1 MLKRLI
7 AVIVTCVLL
16 WSGAALAEIKFDIS
30 VFENDPNYEVEFDE
44 MDDTGTIQ
52 FAEDSERSNIFMGT
66 TDDEDDGMVI
76 GFTDI
81 RIAEGFPPS
90 VRLSILYMAEDW
102 AFIDEFIIIAGS
114 NRYTFGV
121 DCEREVL
128 DDGNI
133 METFVVVLTDESI
146 GLLEDIA
153 NSDSL
158 SFSYR
163 LSGDDDVD
171 GDIYFIQDS
180 IGYLYESYVDSGAL
194 ENDFSLMKTVFSCEI
209 KAM

>member
-7 AVIVTCVLL
+7 AVILTCVLL
-16 WSGAALAEIKFDIS
+16 WSGAALAEIEFDIS

-52 FAEDSERSNIFMGT
+52 FAEDSERTNIFMGT
-66 TDDEDDGMVI
+66 TDDEDDGMLFGV
-76 GFTDI
+76 TDI

-90 VRLSILYMAEDW
+90 VRLSILYMAEEW

-121 DCEREVL
+121 DCEREIL
-128 DDGNI
+128 DDGSI
-133 METFVVVLTDESI
+133 MEAFVVVLTDESI

-158 SFSYR
+158 TCSYR

-171 GDIYFIQDS
+171 GDIYFVQDP

-194 ENDFSLMKTVFSCEI
+194 ENDFSLMKTVYSYEI

>member
-7 AVIVTCVLL
+7 AVILTCVLL
-16 WSGAALAEIKFDIS
+16 WSGAALAEIEFDIS

-44 MDDTGTIQ
+44 MDDTGTIR
-52 FAEDSERSNIFMGT
+52 FSEDSERTNIFMGT
-66 TDDEDDGMVI
+66 TDDEDDGMLFGV
-76 GFTDI
+76 TDI
-81 RIAEGFPPS
+81 RIAEGFPPT
-90 VRLSILYMAEDW
+90 VRLSILYMAEEW

-121 DCEREVL
+121 DCEREIL
-128 DDGNI
+128 DDGSI
-133 METFVVVLTDESI
+133 MEAFVVVLTDESI

-158 SFSYR
+158 TCSYR
-163 LSGDDDVD
+163 LSGDDNVD
-171 GDIYFIQDS
+171 GDIYFVQDS

-194 ENDFSLMKTVFSCEI
+194 ENDFSLMKTVYSCEI

>member
-1 MLKRLI
+1 
-7 AVIVTCVLL
+7 
-16 WSGAALAEIKFDIS
+16 
-30 VFENDPNYEVEFDE
+30 
-44 MDDTGTIQ
+44 
-52 FAEDSERSNIFMGT
+52 
-66 TDDEDDGMVI
+66 MVA
-76 GFTDI
+76 GVADI
-81 RIAEGFPPS
+81 RIIENAPPV
-90 VRLSILYMAEDW
+90 VRLSILYIAENW

-114 NRYTFGV
+114 NRYTFAV

-128 DDGNI
+128 DGGNI
-133 METFVVVLTDESI
+133 AEAFVIALTDESI

-194 ENDFSLMKTVFSCEI
+194 ENDFSLMKPVFSCEI

>member
-66 TDDEDDGMVI
+66 TDDEDGGMVI

>member
-1 MLKRLI
+1 MLKRLF
-7 AVIVTCVLL
+7 AMVLACAL
-16 WSGAALAEIKFDIS
+16 FWIGIALAESEFDIS
-30 VFENDPNYEVEFDE
+30 VFEDDPNYEVEFGE
-44 MDDTGTIQ
+44 MDDTGTIR
-52 FAEDSERSNIFMGT
+52 FAEDSELTNTFLGA
-66 TDDEDDGMVI
+66 TDDEDDGLVA
-76 GFTDI
+76 GVADI
-81 RIAEGFPPS
+81 RITENAPPV
-90 VRLSILYMAEDW
+90 VRLSILYIAKNW

-114 NRYTFGV
+114 NRYTFAV

-128 DDGNI
+128 DGGNI
-133 METFVVVLTDESI
+133 AEAFVIALTDESI

-158 SFSYR
+158 TCSYR

-171 GDIYFIQDS
+171 GDIYFVQDS

-194 ENDFSLMKTVFSCEI
+194 ENDFSLMKTVYSCEI

>member
-16 WSGAALAEIKFDIS
+16 WSGAALAEIEFDIS

-52 FAEDSERSNIFMGT
+52 FAEDSEQSNIFMGT
-66 TDDEDDGMVI
+66 TDDEDGGMVI

-90 VRLSILYMAEDW
+90 VRLSILYMAEEW

-121 DCEREVL
+121 DCEREIL
-128 DDGNI
+128 DDGSI
-133 METFVVVLTDESI
+133 MEAFVVVLTDESI

-158 SFSYR
+158 TCSYR

-171 GDIYFIQDS
+171 GDIYFVQDS

-194 ENDFSLMKTVFSCEI
+194 ENDFSLMKTVYSCEI

>member
-7 AVIVTCVLL
+7 AVILTCVLL
-16 WSGAALAEIKFDIS
+16 WSGAALAEIEFDIS

-44 MDDTGTIQ
+44 MDDTGTIR
-52 FAEDSERSNIFMGT
+52 FAEDSERTNIFMGT
-66 TDDEDDGMVI
+66 TDDEDDGMLFGV
-76 GFTDI
+76 TDI

-90 VRLSILYMAEDW
+90 VRLSILYMAEEW

-121 DCEREVL
+121 DCEREIL
-128 DDGNI
+128 DDGSI
-133 METFVVVLTDESI
+133 MEAFVVVLTDESI

-158 SFSYR
+158 TCSYR

-171 GDIYFIQDS
+171 GDIYFVQDP

-194 ENDFSLMKTVFSCEI
+194 ENDFSLMKTVYSCEI

>member
-66 TDDEDDGMVI
+66 TDDEDGGMVI

-158 SFSYR
+158 PSAIGSAATTTWMGIFTSFR
-163 LSGDDDVD
+163 IPSGTSMRVT
-171 GDIYFIQDS
+171 S
-180 IGYLYESYVDSGAL
+180 IPVRWKMTFPS
-194 ENDFSLMKTVFSCEI
+194 
-209 KAM
+209 

>member
-7 AVIVTCVLL
+7 AVILTCVLL
-16 WSGAALAEIKFDIS
+16 WSGAALAEIEFDIS

-44 MDDTGTIQ
+44 MDDTGTIR
-52 FAEDSERSNIFMGT
+52 FAEDSERTNIFMGT
-66 TDDEDDGMVI
+66 TDDEDDGMLFGV
-76 GFTDI
+76 TDI

-90 VRLSILYMAEDW
+90 VRLSILYMAEEW

>member
-7 AVIVTCVLL
+7 AVILTCVLL
-16 WSGAALAEIKFDIS
+16 WSGAALAEIEFDIS

-52 FAEDSERSNIFMGT
+52 FAEDSERTNIFMGT
-66 TDDEDDGMVI
+66 TDDEDDGMHFGV
-76 GFTDI
+76 TDI
-81 RIAEGFPPS
+81 RLAEGFPPS
-90 VRLSILYMAEDW
+90 VRLSILYMAEEW

-121 DCEREVL
+121 DCEREIL
-128 DDGNI
+128 DDGSI
-133 METFVVVLTDESI
+133 MEAFVVVLTDESI

-158 SFSYR
+158 TCSYR

-171 GDIYFIQDS
+171 GDIYFVQDS

-194 ENDFSLMKTVFSCEI
+194 ENDFSLMKTVYSCEI

>member
-1 MLKRLI
+1 MTFLCLR
-7 AVIVTCVLL
+7 TT
-16 WSGAALAEIKFDIS
+16 
-30 VFENDPNYEVEFDE
+30 PNYEVEFDE

-66 TDDEDDGMVI
+66 TDDEDGGNGHG

-128 DDGNI
+128 DDA
-133 METFVVVLTDESI
+133 T
-146 GLLEDIA
+146 
-153 NSDSL
+153 
-158 SFSYR
+158 
-163 LSGDDDVD
+163 
-171 GDIYFIQDS
+171 
-180 IGYLYESYVDSGAL
+180 
-194 ENDFSLMKTVFSCEI
+194 
-209 KAM
+209 

>member
-7 AVIVTCVLL
+7 AVILTCVLL
-16 WSGAALAEIKFDIS
+16 WSGAALAEIEFDIS

-44 MDDTGTIQ
+44 MDDTGTIR
-52 FAEDSERSNIFMGT
+52 FSEDSERTNIFMGT
-66 TDDEDDGMVI
+66 TDDEDDGMLFGV
-76 GFTDI
+76 TDI
-81 RIAEGFPPS
+81 RIAEGFPPT
-90 VRLSILYMAEDW
+90 VRLSILYMAEEW

-121 DCEREVL
+121 DREREIL
-128 DDGNI
+128 DDGSI
-133 METFVVVLTDESI
+133 MEAFVVVLTDESI
-146 GLLEDIA
+146 GLLEGIA

-158 SFSYR
+158 TCSYR
-163 LSGDDDVD
+163 LSGDDNVD
-171 GDIYFIQDS
+171 GDIYFVQDS

-194 ENDFSLMKTVFSCEI
+194 ENDFSLMKTVYSCEI

>member
-7 AVIVTCVLL
+7 AVILTCVLL
-16 WSGAALAEIKFDIS
+16 WSGAALAEIEFDIS

-52 FAEDSERSNIFMGT
+52 FAEDSEQSNIFMGT

-102 AFIDEFIIIAGS
+102 AFIDEFIIIVGS

-121 DCEREVL
+121 DCEREIL
-128 DDGNI
+128 DDGSI
-133 METFVVVLTDESI
+133 MEAFVVVLTDESI

-158 SFSYR
+158 TCSYR

>member
-16 WSGAALAEIKFDIS
+16 WSGAALAEIEFDIS

-52 FAEDSERSNIFMGT
+52 FAEDSERTNIFMGT
-66 TDDEDDGMVI
+66 TDDEDDGMLFGV
-76 GFTDI
+76 TDI

-90 VRLSILYMAEDW
+90 VRLSILYMAEEW

-121 DCEREVL
+121 DCEREIL
-128 DDGNI
+128 DDGSI
-133 METFVVVLTDESI
+133 MEAFVVVLTDESI

-158 SFSYR
+158 TCSYR

-171 GDIYFIQDS
+171 GDIYFVQDS

-194 ENDFSLMKTVFSCEI
+194 ENDFSLMKTVYSCEI

>member
-7 AVIVTCVLL
+7 AVILTCVLL
-16 WSGAALAEIKFDIS
+16 WSGAALAEIELDIS

-44 MDDTGTIQ
+44 MDDTGTIR
-52 FAEDSERSNIFMGT
+52 FAEDSERTNIFMGT
-66 TDDEDDGMVI
+66 TDDEDDGMLFGV
-76 GFTDI
+76 TDI

-90 VRLSILYMAEDW
+90 VRLSILYMAEEW

-121 DCEREVL
+121 DCEREIL
-128 DDGNI
+128 DDGSI
-133 METFVVVLTDESI
+133 MEAFVVVLTDESI

-158 SFSYR
+158 TCSYR

-171 GDIYFIQDS
+171 GDIYFVQDS

-194 ENDFSLMKTVFSCEI
+194 ENDFSLMKTVYSCEI

>member
-1 MLKRLI
+1 M
-7 AVIVTCVLL
+7 
-16 WSGAALAEIKFDIS
+16 
-30 VFENDPNYEVEFDE
+30 FENDPNYEVEFDE

-52 FAEDSERSNIFMGT
+52 FAEDSERTNLFMGI
-66 TDDEDDGMVI
+66 TDDEDDGTVI
-76 GFTDI
+76 GATDI
-81 RIAEGFPPS
+81 MIAEGFPPS
-90 VRLSILYMAEDW
+90 VRLSILYMAEEW

-121 DCEREVL
+121 DCEREIL
-128 DDGNI
+128 DDGSI
-133 METFVVVLTDESI
+133 MEAFVVVLTDESI

-158 SFSYR
+158 TCSYR

-171 GDIYFIQDS
+171 GDIYFVQDS

-194 ENDFSLMKTVFSCEI
+194 ENDFSLMKTVYSCEI

>member
-7 AVIVTCVLL
+7 AVILTCVLL
-16 WSGAALAEIKFDIS
+16 WSGAALVEIEFDIS

-52 FAEDSERSNIFMGT
+52 FAEDSERTNIFMGT
-66 TDDEDDGMVI
+66 TDDEDDGMLFGV
-76 GFTDI
+76 TDI

-90 VRLSILYMAEDW
+90 VRLSILYMAEEW

-121 DCEREVL
+121 DCEREIL
-128 DDGNI
+128 DDGSI
-133 METFVVVLTDESI
+133 MEAFFVVLTDESI

-158 SFSYR
+158 TCSYR

-171 GDIYFIQDS
+171 GDIYFVQDS

-194 ENDFSLMKTVFSCEI
+194 ENDFSLMKTVYSCEI

>member
-16 WSGAALAEIKFDIS
+16 WSGAALAEIEFDIS

-52 FAEDSERSNIFMGT
+52 FAEDSEQSNIFMGT
-66 TDDEDDGMVI
+66 TDDEDGGMVI

-121 DCEREVL
+121 DCEREIL
-128 DDGNI
+128 DDGSI
-133 METFVVVLTDESI
+133 MEAFVVVLTDESI

>member
-7 AVIVTCVLL
+7 AVILTCVLL
-16 WSGAALAEIKFDIS
+16 WSGAALAEIEFDIS

-52 FAEDSERSNIFMGT
+52 FAEDSERTNIFMGT
-66 TDDEDDGMVI
+66 TDDEDDGMLFGV
-76 GFTDI
+76 TDI

-90 VRLSILYMAEDW
+90 VRLSILYMAEEW

-121 DCEREVL
+121 DCEREIL
-128 DDGNI
+128 DDGSI
-133 METFVVVLTDESI
+133 MEAFVVVLTDESI

-158 SFSYR
+158 TCSYR

-171 GDIYFIQDS
+171 GDIYFVQDP

-194 ENDFSLMKTVFSCEI
+194 ENDFSLMKTVYSCEI

>member
-7 AVIVTCVLL
+7 AVILTCVLL
-16 WSGAALAEIKFDIS
+16 WSGAALAEIEFDIS

-52 FAEDSERSNIFMGT
+52 FAEDSERTNIFMGT
-66 TDDEDDGMVI
+66 TDDEDDGMLF
-76 GFTDI
+76 GATDI

-90 VRLSILYMAEDW
+90 VRLSILYMAEEW

-121 DCEREVL
+121 DCEREIL
-128 DDGNI
+128 DDGSI
-133 METFVVVLTDESI
+133 MEAFVVVLTDESI

-158 SFSYR
+158 TCSYR

-171 GDIYFIQDS
+171 GDIYFVQDS

-194 ENDFSLMKTVFSCEI
+194 ENDFSLMKTVYSCEI

>member
-7 AVIVTCVLL
+7 AVILTCVLL
-16 WSGAALAEIKFDIS
+16 WSGAALAEIEFDIS

-44 MDDTGTIQ
+44 MDDTGTIR
-52 FAEDSERSNIFMGT
+52 FAEDSERTNIFMGT
-66 TDDEDDGMVI
+66 TDDEDDGMLFGV
-76 GFTDI
+76 TDI

-102 AFIDEFIIIAGS
+102 AFIDEFIIIVGS

>member
-1 MLKRLI
+1 MLKRLF
-7 AVIVTCVLL
+7 AMVLACAL
-16 WSGAALAEIKFDIS
+16 FWIGIALAESEFDIS
-30 VFENDPNYEVEFDE
+30 VFEDDPNYEVEFGE
-44 MDDTGTIQ
+44 MDDTGTIR
-52 FAEDSERSNIFMGT
+52 FAEDSELTNTFLGA
-66 TDDEDDGMVI
+66 TDDEDDGLVA
-76 GFTDI
+76 GVADI
-81 RIAEGFPPS
+81 RITENAPPV
-90 VRLSILYMAEDW
+90 VRLSILYIAKNW

-114 NRYTFGV
+114 NRYTFAV

-128 DDGNI
+128 DGGNI
-133 METFVVVLTDESI
+133 AEAFVIALTDESI

-158 SFSYR
+158 SFRYR

-171 GDIYFIQDS
+171 GDIYFVQDS

-194 ENDFSLMKTVFSCEI
+194 ENDFSLMKTVYSCEI

>member
-7 AVIVTCVLL
+7 AVILTCVLL
-16 WSGAALAEIKFDIS
+16 WSGAALAEIEFDIS

-44 MDDTGTIQ
+44 MDDTGTIR
-52 FAEDSERSNIFMGT
+52 FAEDSERTNIFMGT
-66 TDDEDDGMVI
+66 TDDEDDGMLFGV
-76 GFTDI
+76 TDI

-90 VRLSILYMAEDW
+90 VRLSILYMAEEW

-121 DCEREVL
+121 DCEREIL
-128 DDGNI
+128 DDGSI
-133 METFVVVLTDESI
+133 MEALVVVLTDESI

-158 SFSYR
+158 TCSYR

-171 GDIYFIQDS
+171 GDIYFVQDS

-194 ENDFSLMKTVFSCEI
+194 ENDFSLMKTVYSCEI

>member
-7 AVIVTCVLL
+7 AVILTCVLL
-16 WSGAALAEIKFDIS
+16 WSGAALAEIEFDIS

-52 FAEDSERSNIFMGT
+52 FAEDSERTNIFMGT
-66 TDDEDDGMVI
+66 TDDEDDGMLFGV
-76 GFTDI
+76 TDI

-90 VRLSILYMAEDW
+90 VRLSILYMAEEW

-121 DCEREVL
+121 DCEREIL
-128 DDGNI
+128 DDGSI
-133 METFVVVLTDESI
+133 MEAFVVVLTDESI

-158 SFSYR
+158 TCSYR

-171 GDIYFIQDS
+171 GDIYFVQDS

-194 ENDFSLMKTVFSCEI
+194 ENDFSLMKTVYSYEI

>member
-16 WSGAALAEIKFDIS
+16 WSGAALAEIEFDIS

>member
-7 AVIVTCVLL
+7 AVILTCVLL
-16 WSGAALAEIKFDIS
+16 WSGAALAEIEFDIS

-44 MDDTGTIQ
+44 MDDTGTIR
-52 FAEDSERSNIFMGT
+52 FAEDSERTNIFMGT
-66 TDDEDDGMVI
+66 TDDEDDGMLFGV
-76 GFTDI
+76 TDI

-90 VRLSILYMAEDW
+90 VRLSILYMAEEW

-114 NRYTFGV
+114 NRYTFVV
-121 DCEREVL
+121 DREREIL
-128 DDGNI
+128 DDGSI
-133 METFVVVLTDESI
+133 MEAFVVVLTDESI

-158 SFSYR
+158 TCSYR
-163 LSGDDDVD
+163 LSGDDNVD
-171 GDIYFIQDS
+171 GDIYFVQDS

-194 ENDFSLMKTVFSCEI
+194 ENDFSLMKTVYSCEI
-209 KAM
+209 NAM

>member
-7 AVIVTCVLL
+7 AVILTCVLL
-16 WSGAALAEIKFDIS
+16 WSGAALAEIEFDIS

-44 MDDTGTIQ
+44 RDDTGTIR
-52 FAEDSERSNIFMGT
+52 FAEDSERTNIFMGT
-66 TDDEDDGMVI
+66 TDDEDDGMLFGV
-76 GFTDI
+76 TDI

-121 DCEREVL
+121 DCEREIL
-128 DDGNI
+128 DDGSI
-133 METFVVVLTDESI
+133 MEAFVVVLTDESI

-158 SFSYR
+158 TCSYR

-171 GDIYFIQDS
+171 GDIYFVQDS

-194 ENDFSLMKTVFSCEI
+194 ENDFSLMKTVYSCEI

>member
-7 AVIVTCVLL
+7 AVILTCVLL
-16 WSGAALAEIKFDIS
+16 WSGAALAEIEFDIS

-44 MDDTGTIQ
+44 MDDTGTIR
-52 FAEDSERSNIFMGT
+52 FAEDSERTNIFMGT
-66 TDDEDDGMVI
+66 TDDEDDGMLFGV
-76 GFTDI
+76 TDI

-90 VRLSILYMAEDW
+90 VRLSILYMAEEW

-121 DCEREVL
+121 DCEREIL
-128 DDGNI
+128 DDGSI
-133 METFVVVLTDESI
+133 MEAFVVVLTDESI

-158 SFSYR
+158 TCSYR

-171 GDIYFIQDS
+171 GDIYFVQDS
-180 IGYLYESYVDSGAL
+180 IGYLYESYVDSDAL
-194 ENDFSLMKTVFSCEI
+194 ENDFSLMKTVYSCEI

>member
-7 AVIVTCVLL
+7 AVIFTCVLL
-16 WSGAALAEIKFDIS
+16 WSGAALAEIEFDIS

-44 MDDTGTIQ
+44 MDDTGTIR
-52 FAEDSERSNIFMGT
+52 FAEDSERTNIFMGT
-66 TDDEDDGMVI
+66 TDDEDDGMLFGV
-76 GFTDI
+76 TDI

-90 VRLSILYMAEDW
+90 VRLSILYMAEEW

-121 DCEREVL
+121 DCEREIL
-128 DDGNI
+128 DDGSI
-133 METFVVVLTDESI
+133 MEAFFVVLTDESI

-158 SFSYR
+158 TCSYR

-171 GDIYFIQDS
+171 GDIYFVQDS

-194 ENDFSLMKTVFSCEI
+194 ENDFSLMKTVYSCEI

>member
-7 AVIVTCVLL
+7 AVIFTCVLL
-16 WSGAALAEIKFDIS
+16 WSGAALAEIEFDIS

-44 MDDTGTIQ
+44 MDDTGTIR
-52 FAEDSERSNIFMGT
+52 FAEDSERTNIFMGT
-66 TDDEDDGMVI
+66 TDDEDDGMLFGV
-76 GFTDI
+76 TDI

-90 VRLSILYMAEDW
+90 VRLSILYMAEEW

-121 DCEREVL
+121 DCEREIL
-128 DDGNI
+128 DDGSI
-133 METFVVVLTDESI
+133 MEAFVVVLTDESI

-158 SFSYR
+158 TCSYR

-171 GDIYFIQDS
+171 GDIYFVQDS

-194 ENDFSLMKTVFSCEI
+194 ENDFSLMKTVYSCEI

>member
-7 AVIVTCVLL
+7 AVILTCVLL
-16 WSGAALAEIKFDIS
+16 WSGAALAEIEFDIS

-52 FAEDSERSNIFMGT
+52 FAEDSERTNIFMGT
-66 TDDEDDGMVI
+66 TDDEDDGMHFGV
-76 GFTDI
+76 TDI

-90 VRLSILYMAEDW
+90 VRLSILYMAEEW

-121 DCEREVL
+121 DCEREIL
-128 DDGNI
+128 DDGSI
-133 METFVVVLTDESI
+133 MEAFVVVLTDESI

-158 SFSYR
+158 TCSYR

-171 GDIYFIQDS
+171 GDIYFVQDS

-194 ENDFSLMKTVFSCEI
+194 ENDFSLMKTVYSCEI

>member
-7 AVIVTCVLL
+7 AVILTCVLL
-16 WSGAALAEIKFDIS
+16 WSGAALAEIEFDIS

-52 FAEDSERSNIFMGT
+52 FAEDSERTNIFMGT
-66 TDDEDDGMVI
+66 TDDEDDGMLFGV
-76 GFTDI
+76 TDI

-121 DCEREVL
+121 DCEREIL
-128 DDGNI
+128 DDGSI
-133 METFVVVLTDESI
+133 MEAFVVVLTDESI

-158 SFSYR
+158 TCSYR

-171 GDIYFIQDS
+171 GDIYFVQDS

-194 ENDFSLMKTVFSCEI
+194 ENDFSLMKTVYSCEI